1 MTNHSI
7 WLPFL
12 YLRVSNVR
20 SQRGYPPFPSV
31 WLVVTVVTLMLWPMR
46 KQDFTHVTKN
56 WSTWNFVNVAKSRN
70 ASDRCHGKENI
81 THECHPKSFLQLYN
95 PKSSWFYN
103 LGRELKSDHWIVNFS
118 SYCLSCS
125 TCVSFYSVLLV
136 FVETTRC
143 DDFFVVVACV
153 RFSHVHINVLS
164 FPTPSTPV
172 KIQLNS
178 LVPLTRVYGNTILH
192 KQTSHKPV
200 WGHGLDSFDDVGL
213 RIRSPYLVMKGCLV
227 RFFCFAVSLS
237 N

>member
-1 MTNHSI
+1 MTNHST

-12 YLRVSNVR
+12 YPRVSNVR
-20 SQRGYPPFPSV
+20 SHRGYPPFPLFD
-31 WLVVTVVTLMLWPMR
+31 WLWLRSRKFFDRWESRISPMWP
-46 KQDFTHVTKN
+46 KN
-56 WSTWNFVNVAKSRN
+56 WSTWNFVNVTKSRN
-70 ASDRCHGKENI
+70 ASDRCHGKENV
-81 THECHPKSFLQLYN
+81 THESHPKSFLLLYN

-192 KQTSHKPV
+192 QQTSHKPV

-213 RIRSPYLVMKGCLV
+213 RIRSPYLVMKGYLV